1 MKVKMP
7 GLRRTIRRPRRILA
21 GPALLLLGILLFPGP
36 ADAAFTVT
44 YLYSLSDFTG
54 TVPYGDVV
62 LSVDRERDEVYAML
76 GNTIRVFNASGME
89 IFRFEHD
96 PRLGTV
102 FDLAVDEPGDILLLT
117 LALGADRP
125 GPGWSLVRC
134 DYRGEEI
141 GRIPVTGLPP
151 EFAAI
156 RPNVLLV
163 RNGHVILA
171 SKAQFQVVEIDRA
184 GAFLKG
190 YDLARMIA
198 LKEKDRARDDI
209 ADITLDLRGNILF
222 TVPTLFRVF
231 AISPDGEVKAFGRVG
246 SNPGAFGV
254 VAGVVADD
262 DGNIL
267 VADKGRGVV
276 IVFDEQFR
284 LVTEFGA
291 GEEGP
296 AGLVRPAE
304 LALGSSGKLYVTQ
317 ARERGVAVFRIGR
330 GAGEEPSGAETPK
343 P

>member
-1 MKVKMP
+1 MP
-7 GLRRTIRRPRRILA
+7 RLKRTIRHPRRALP
-21 GPALLLLGILLFPGP
+21 GPALLVLGILLFPGP
-36 ADAAFTVT
+36 AAAAFTVT

-62 LSVDRERDEVYAML
+62 LSVDRERDEVYAMV
-76 GNTIRVFNASGME
+76 GNTVRVFNASGME

-96 PRLGTV
+96 ARLGTL
-102 FDLAVDEPGDILLLT
+102 FDLAVEESGDILLLA
-117 LALGADRP
+117 LALGADHP
-125 GPGWSLVRC
+125 GPAWSLVRC

-141 GRIPVTGLPP
+141 GRIPIAGLPP

-163 RNGHVILA
+163 RNGHIILA

-184 GAFLKG
+184 GAFRKG

-198 LKEKDRARDDI
+198 LQEKDRAKDDI
-209 ADITLDLRGNILF
+209 ADITMDPRGNILF

-231 AISPDGEVKAFGRVG
+231 VISPDGEVKAFGRVG

-254 VAGVVADD
+254 VTGVVTDD

-284 LVTEFGA
+284 LVTEFGVE
-291 GEEGP
+291 EEGP
-296 AGLVRPAE
+296 SSLVRPAE
-304 LALGSSGKLYVTQ
+304 LALGRSGKLYVTQ

-330 GAGEEPSGAETPK
+330 GAGEK
-343 P
+343 PPGP